1 MKEITLGVAVTLTA
15 TLTSMMGAQ
24 AAQAQETSESIDR
37 PESDLSSEVMPVQT
51 KRSNVSNGVL
61 AQPSQQIARATVE
74 VAEPT
79 IEFSAETPAP
89 IIALAD
95 KPTTTVESLTPQSS
109 LKTTS
114 VIPEKVVTSA
124 TAGVPDRAALSTT
137 ATAVTTATPA
147 AARSVTVSSSDA
159 KPVAAIAP
167 PVRTVSPL
175 ATDTLAT
182 GNPSMA
188 SIGTRA
194 NPTVT
199 APPEPTVIADS
210 VQEKIQQ
217 LEQQQLKLQQELNLL
232 RQQVSES
239 KAQNLEITREDLPE
253 GLTVTGQALFLKPRN
268 SNIMDFARV
277 NDSFNTAVGGRLAT
291 VDYDQ
296 STAWRVGVN
305 YAPKP
310 SPWELGA
317 TYTFFSA
324 DDQATATEP
333 LRTDGTPGRLL
344 ATYAH
349 PFQNQRAA
357 SASAEA
363 NLDYDLVDLDVAY
376 NLRPSKN
383 LNIKLFTGLQIAN
396 LDQAMAIR
404 YDGQD
409 FSPNGGTVNLVNDFD
424 GIGPKLGAEM
434 RLMLG
439 SGFSVYGRGSAALL
453 FGNAKFRYQET
464 FGSETVADLNFDRKQ
479 TLPTVNFAVGVDWT
493 SQLSKTAKLS
503 IGAGYEYQHWFNATR
518 DIRFVDDASPAIFAE
533 RQGDLSMQGF
543 FVKAGISFVF

>member
-1 MKEITLGVAVTLTA
+1 MKEIRLGVAVTLTA

-24 AAQAQETSESIDR
+24 AAHAQEKPESIDR
-37 PESDLSSEVMPVQT
+37 PEADLPSAISPG
-51 KRSNVSNGVL
+51 KSHASKL
-61 AQPSQQIARATVE
+61 ALAETSQQIARATVD

-79 IEFSAETPAP
+79 IEFSAETPTP
-89 IIALAD
+89 TTALAD
-95 KPTTTVESLTPQSS
+95 QPTPQAESLTSQPP
-109 LKTTS
+109 LKTAA
-114 VIPEKVVTSA
+114 VIPEKVTIA
-124 TAGVPDRAALSTT
+124 EKAGVLDRAALTTT
-137 ATAVTTATPA
+137 AA
-147 AARSVTVSSSDA
+147 ASSAAIRPSDA

-167 PVRTVSPL
+167 PLRTDSPL
-175 ATDTLAT
+175 AT
-182 GNPSMA
+182 GNQSTE
-188 SIGTRA
+188 SIETEA
-194 NPTVT
+194 NPAV
-199 APPEPTVIADS
+199 PSPSEPTVIADS

-217 LEQQQLKLQQELNLL
+217 LEQQQKKLQQELNLL

-277 NDSFNTAVGGRLAT
+277 NDSFNTAVGGKLAT
-291 VDYDQ
+291 LDYDQ

-305 YAPKP
+305 YAPKQ
-310 SPWELGA
+310 SPWEFGA

-324 DDQATATEP
+324 DDQAMATEP
-333 LRTDGTPGRLL
+333 TRSDGTPGRLL

-383 LNIKLFTGLQIAN
+383 LNIKFFTGLQIAN

-409 FSPNGGTVNLVNDFD
+409 FSPNGGTVNSVNDFN

-439 SGFSVYGRGSAALL
+439 SGFSVYGRGGASLL

-493 SQLSKTAKLS
+493 GQLSKTAKLS